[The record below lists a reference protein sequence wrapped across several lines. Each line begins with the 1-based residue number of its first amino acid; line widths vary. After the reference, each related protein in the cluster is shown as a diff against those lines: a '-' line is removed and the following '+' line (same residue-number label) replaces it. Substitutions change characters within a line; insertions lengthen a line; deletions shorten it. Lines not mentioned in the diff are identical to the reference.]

1 MNDVRNLGDAAAGLT
16 GLAAFLSW
24 LPEVAA
30 ALTIIW
36 YLGRFVCV
44 IRSWLAAQA
53 ASDE

>member
-1 MNDVRNLGDAAAGLT
+1 MSDLRNLGDAAAGLT

-36 YLGRFVCV
+36 YLGRFYGVV
-44 IRSWLAAQA
+44 RRWL
-53 ASDE
+53 SER

>member
-1 MNDVRNLGDAAAGLT
+1 MSDLRNLGDAAAGLT

-36 YLGRFVCV
+36 YLGRFYGVV
-44 IRSWLAAQA
+44 RRWLSAR
-53 ASDE
+53 